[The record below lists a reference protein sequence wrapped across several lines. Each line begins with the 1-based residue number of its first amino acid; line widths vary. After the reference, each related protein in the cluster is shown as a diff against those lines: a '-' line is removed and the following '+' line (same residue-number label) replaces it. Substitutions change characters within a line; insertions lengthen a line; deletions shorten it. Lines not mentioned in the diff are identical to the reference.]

1 METYVALLRGINV
14 GGNAIISMAKLKE
27 SFESL
32 GYQNVKTYIN
42 SGNIIFNHSSKDTVE
57 LESQIEKMIVKDFSL
72 QVRVV
77 VRSLEQYE
85 KLIDS
90 IPNNWRDDNEYK
102 KNVIFLTHKID
113 NADILKD
120 LHPKPGIEEVQYH
133 PGVVF
138 WAAKT
143 SDLTK
148 SNMIKLSKSA
158 LYKEMTVRNLN
169 TTRKIYSMM
178 CEVA

>member
-14 GGNAIISMAKLKE
+14 GGNTIISMAKLKE

-85 KLIDS
+85 
-90 IPNNWRDDNEYK
+90 
-102 KNVIFLTHKID
+102 
-113 NADILKD
+113 DILRD